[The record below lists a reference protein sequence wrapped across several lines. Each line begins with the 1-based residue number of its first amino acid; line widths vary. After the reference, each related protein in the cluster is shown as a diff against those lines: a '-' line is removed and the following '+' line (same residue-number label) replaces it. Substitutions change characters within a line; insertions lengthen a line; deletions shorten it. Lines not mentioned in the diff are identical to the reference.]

1 MAKLIDLDSFQKLFY
16 SSNFKARSINVSE
29 FLESSFGPV
38 LNNPVNIEPS
48 IIDENWPCFNI
59 ISNVNFIVNSSL
71 VQCMLSSVNVKPTGV
86 SKLFCDYPNLIWE
99 HVKNIPSRPLTN
111 LTKVPQFVLT
121 RYFAVSI
128 KADMVFSH

>member
-16 SSNFKARSINVSE
+16 SSNFEARSINVSE

-38 LNNPVNIEPS
+38 LINPVNIEPS

-86 SKLFCDYPNLIWE
+86 SK
-99 HVKNIPSRPLTN
+99 T
-111 LTKVPQFVLT
+111 VL
-121 RYFAVSI
+121 
-128 KADMVFSH
+128 